1 MCARKCLPLLPGRK
15 VDRITLHCCPMP
27 RQPRGHDTH
36 GNPNRGSL
44 RQSDSDTDVSDGDDS
59 DYQPSQ
65 PRTIPTQSAPDH
77 TNPVSPRPYQPSQPQ
92 TIPTQSAPDHTN
104 PVGPRPHRFRARQ
117 LLTNADCR
125 GLMQR
130 TIWTRP
136 LPSQAS
142 HPYIFSSPSPLLL
155 FSSHPATALISL
167 LFKRRGSPWLV
178 VVWTARVCSP
188 AAAAH
193 TGAPATPR

>member
-65 PRTIPTQSAPDH
+65 PR
-77 TNPVSPRPYQPSQPQ
+77 